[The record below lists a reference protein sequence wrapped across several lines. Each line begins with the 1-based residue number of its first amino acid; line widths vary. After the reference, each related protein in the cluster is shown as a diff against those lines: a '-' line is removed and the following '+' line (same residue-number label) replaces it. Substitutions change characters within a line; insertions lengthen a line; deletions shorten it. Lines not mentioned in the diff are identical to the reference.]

1 MPKRA
6 GGPLLLGLSLNKRSK
21 QSLSQQLYNNLRDQ
35 ILSGVLSPGQR
46 IPSSRTLAK
55 DLQISRTITVN
66 ALERLSAEGLLD
78 ARTGSGTFVTI
89 HASFS
94 DSGVEHDHSSPED
107 ALSPKVRLSQ
117 SFKEVSKLAL
127 QQRLPSRA
135 GAFTTGLPAADA
147 FPVDVWRRRLFR
159 QYTNRKEIL
168 MGYPNPLGYGPLRE
182 AICQHMKINRGVDC
196 HHDDVFVVGGAQEG
210 FRLVFSIL
218 LDRGDTVWLEN
229 PGTIGA
235 RNSLI
240 ASGANIIP
248 VAVDRQGLNVEAGLQ
263 KAKNFKMVFVTPA
276 HQQPMGVSMSLER
289 RLSLIDAAEQ
299 TNGIILED
307 DYDGEFRYDGHP
319 LPALKSI
326 DQAQRVIYAGSFS
339 KTLMPALRIGFLIV
353 PPFLRDTFSRA
364 IRVYTQGVP
373 PNTQQFLAEA
383 LTDGFFSA
391 HIRRMKKIYS
401 ERRAILYQ
409 SARSELQEM
418 MKVELPPSGLH
429 TVGHIICNVKEQDI
443 ATQAAK
449 RGISV
454 TPIER
459 FSLAPTPYRGL
470 VLGFSSARPSELKD
484 GVKVLAAEFDRL
496 RRKRIT

>member
-1 MPKRA
+1 
-6 GGPLLLGLSLNKRSK
+6 
-21 QSLSQQLYNNLRDQ
+21 
-35 ILSGVLSPGQR
+35 
-46 IPSSRTLAK
+46 
-55 DLQISRTITVN
+55 
-66 ALERLSAEGLLD
+66 
-78 ARTGSGTFVTI
+78 
-89 HASFS
+89 
-94 DSGVEHDHSSPED
+94 
-107 ALSPKVRLSQ
+107 
-117 SFKEVSKLAL
+117 
-127 QQRLPSRA
+127 
-135 GAFTTGLPAADA
+135 
-147 FPVDVWRRRLFR
+147 
-159 QYTNRKEIL
+159 
-168 MGYPNPLGYGPLRE
+168 
-182 AICQHMKINRGVDC
+182 
-196 HHDDVFVVGGAQEG
+196 
-210 FRLVFSIL
+210 
-218 LDRGDTVWLEN
+218 
-229 PGTIGA
+229 
-235 RNSLI
+235 
-240 ASGANIIP
+240 
-248 VAVDRQGLNVEAGLQ
+248 
-263 KAKNFKMVFVTPA
+263 
-276 HQQPMGVSMSLER
+276 MSLER

-299 TNGIILED
+299 ANGIILED

-401 ERRAILYQ
+401 ERRTILYE
-409 SARSELQEM
+409 SAQSELREM

-449 RGISV
+449 HNISV

-470 VLGFSSARPSELKD
+470 VLGFSSARPSELRD
-484 GVKVLAAEFDRL
+484 GVKVLAAEFDKL